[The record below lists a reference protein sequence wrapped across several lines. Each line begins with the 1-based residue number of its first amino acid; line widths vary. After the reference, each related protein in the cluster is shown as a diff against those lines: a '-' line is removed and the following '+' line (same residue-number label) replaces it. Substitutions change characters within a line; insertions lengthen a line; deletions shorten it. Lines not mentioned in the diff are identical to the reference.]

1 MSSEGGDQG
10 LLWVEKY
17 RPRTIDDVIA
27 GKKVIEPIVDWA
39 EEWKKGNKQKPLLLA
54 GPPGLGKTSIALAVA
69 NTYRWELTELNASDQ
84 RNLKIINRIVGEG
97 AFSSVFEGGTGKHRL
112 LILDEVDN
120 IHGRED
126 YGGESALRK
135 ILKREP
141 PQPFILIANEPYKLS
156 PSLRNLCKVVNFR
169 RLTPNQIASVLS
181 KIVKQEGLEANKDA
195 LTAIAKNSGGDLRA
209 AINDLQAIARRKT
222 KIKAEDVN
230 LAKRTQETDIFKVLV
245 KVFKKLDPEVYY
257 DSMQLDETPED
268 LVTWVEE
275 NLPLDYSGEELFK
288 GYMVLSNADIF
299 LGRVRNR
306 QYYRLWKY
314 AGYLITAGVQQ
325 VKDEERGGFTRYR
338 RPEVW
343 KKLFQTKS
351 RRTKL
356 DKILAKIG
364 KKSHLSK
371 RSAYSEMYYSV
382 SMLLSRLDTEK
393 AAGIAAFYE
402 FDEEDL
408 AFILGDEKRAEKI
421 IESLKEIK
429 EQDREEKRE
438 ESPFQTFRSELQSKS
453 QSKPKPKPK
462 SKPKEKGKKEGESKA
477 KVDKEK
483 EEEMEKVEDEENK
496 DKKSKGTN
504 ATLDFFS

>member
-1 MSSEGGDQG
+1 MSTETGNQG

-17 RPRTIDDVIA
+17 RPKTIDDVVA
-27 GKKVIEPIVDWA
+27 GKKIIESIVSWA
-39 EEWKKGNKQKPLLLA
+39 EEWKNGNKQKPLLLA

-69 NTYRWELTELNASDQ
+69 NTYGWEPTELNASDQ

-97 AFSSVFEGGTGKHRL
+97 AFSSVFEGGTNHRL

-120 IHGRED
+120 IQGRED

-135 ILKREP
+135 ILKRKP

-156 PSLRNLCKVVNFR
+156 PSLRNLCKTVNFK
-169 RLTPNQIASVLS
+169 RLTPKQIASVLS
-181 KIVKQEGLEANKDA
+181 KIVKQEGLEADKDA

-222 KIKAEDVN
+222 SIKAGDAEM
-230 LAKRTQETDIFKVLV
+230 AKRTQETDIFKVLV

-268 LVTWVEE
+268 LVTWMEE
-275 NLPLDYSGEELFK
+275 NLPLDYSGDELFR

-299 LGRVRNR
+299 LGRVRSR

-325 VKDEERGGFTRYR
+325 VKVEERGGFTRYR

-343 KKLFQTKS
+343 KKLFQTRS

-356 DKILAKIG
+356 NKILAKIG
-364 KKSHLSK
+364 EKSHLSK
-371 RSAYSEMYYSV
+371 KSAYSEMYYFV
-382 SMLLSRLDTEK
+382 SMLLSNLETER
-393 AAGIAAFYE
+393 AAGIAAFYG

-408 AFILGDEKRAEKI
+408 AFILGDEKRAEEV
-421 IESLKEIK
+421 IESLKEVE
-429 EQDREEKRE
+429 EQQGEEHE
-438 ESPFQTFRSELQSKS
+438 EETVFEEP
-453 QSKPKPKPK
+453 PKT
-462 SKPKEKGKKEGESKA
+462 EDKA
-477 KVDKEK
+477 EK
-483 EEEMEKVEDEENK
+483 EEKTDNKENK
-496 DKKSKGTN
+496 KKSKD

>member
-1 MSSEGGDQG
+1 MNEQSGDQG
-10 LLWVEKY
+10 ILWVEKY
-17 RPRTIDDVIA
+17 RPRSIEDVVA
-27 GKKVIEPIVDWA
+27 GKKIVESIVNWA

-54 GPPGLGKTSIALAVA
+54 GPPGIGKTSIALAVA
-69 NTYRWELTELNASDQ
+69 STYGWEPIEMNASDQ

-97 AFSSVFEGGTGKHRL
+97 AFSSVFEGGATSHRL
-112 LILDEVDN
+112 IILDEVDN

-135 ILKREP
+135 IIKRNP

-156 PSLRNLCKVVNFR
+156 PSLRNLCKMINFR
-169 RLTPNQIASVLS
+169 RLTPKQIASVLS
-181 KIVKQEGLEANKDA
+181 KIVKREGLEADKDA
-195 LTAIAKNSGGDLRA
+195 LMAIAKNSGGDLRA
-209 AINDLQAIARRKT
+209 AINDLQAIARRKG
-222 KIKAEDVN
+222 KIKVEDVD

-245 KVFKKLDPEVYY
+245 KVFKKLDSDVYY
-257 DSMQLDETPED
+257 DSMLLDETPED

-275 NLPLDYSGEELFK
+275 NLPLEYSGEELFR
-288 GYMVLSNADIF
+288 GYMTLSNADIY
-299 LGRVRNR
+299 LGRVRRR

-351 RRTKL
+351 RRVKL

-364 KKSHLSK
+364 KRSHLSK
-371 RSAYSEMYYSV
+371 SSAYSEMYYSV
-382 SMLLSRLDTEK
+382 SMLLSRLETEK

-408 AFILGDEKRAEKI
+408 AFILGDEKRAEEI
-421 IESLKEIK
+421 AEYSKEVK
-429 EQDREEKRE
+429 EHQEGEKE
-438 ESPFQTFRSELQSKS
+438 PFQTFKSKS
-453 QSKPKPKPK
+453 KSKPKSKSKSKPKPKSEEK
-462 SKPKEKGKKEGESKA
+462 AEKGKEERE
-477 KVDKEK
+477 EK
-483 EEEMEKVEDEENK
+483 TEDEDKRN
-496 DKKSKGTN
+496 KKSKDTTT
-504 ATLDFFS
+504 TLDFFS

>member
-1 MSSEGGDQG
+1 MSSEGGEQG

-17 RPRTIDDVIA
+17 RPKTIDDVVA
-27 GKKVIEPIVDWA
+27 GKKVVEPIVSWA

-69 NTYRWELTELNASDQ
+69 NTYGWEPTELNASDQ
-84 RNLKIINRIVGEG
+84 RNLKIVNRIVGEG
-97 AFSSVFEGGTGKHRL
+97 AFSSVFEGGTNHRL

-135 ILKREP
+135 ILKRKP

-156 PSLRNLCKVVNFR
+156 PSLRNLCKVVNFK
-169 RLTPNQIASVLS
+169 RLTPRQITAVLS
-181 KIVKQEGLEANKDA
+181 KIAKQEGLETDKDA

-209 AINDLQAIARRKT
+209 AINDLQAIARKKT

-230 LAKRTQETDIFKVLV
+230 LAKRTQEGDIFKVLV

-257 DSMQLDETPED
+257 DSMRLDETPED
-268 LVTWVEE
+268 LVAWMEE
-275 NLPLDYSGEELFK
+275 NLPLDYSGEELFR

-299 LGRVRNR
+299 LGRVRRR
-306 QYYRLWKY
+306 QYYRMWKY

-325 VKDEERGGFTRYR
+325 VKDEERGGFTKYR

-371 RSAYSEMYYSV
+371 KSAYSEMYYSV

-408 AFILGDEKRAEKI
+408 SVILGDEKRAEEI
-421 IESLKEIK
+421 TETLKEVK
-429 EQDREEKRE
+429 EQGEGEKEEE
-438 ESPFQTFRSELQSKS
+438 APFQTYKS
-453 QSKPKPKPK
+453 
-462 SKPKEKGKKEGESKA
+462 KEKGKEKEKSKT
-477 KVDKEK
+477 KDKDKEK
-483 EEEMEKVEDEENK
+483 EKEGEKVEKEEKKENK
-496 DKKSKGTN
+496 KKDKDKSKDTTT
-504 ATLDFFS
+504 TLDFFS

>member
-17 RPRTIDDVIA
+17 RPRTIDDVVA
-27 GKKVIEPIVDWA
+27 GKKIVEPIVSWA

-69 NTYRWELTELNASDQ
+69 NTYGWEPTELNASDQ

-97 AFSSVFEGGTGKHRL
+97 AFSSVFEGGTNHRL

-135 ILKREP
+135 ILKRKP

-156 PSLRNLCKVVNFR
+156 PSLRNLCKTVNFR

-181 KIVKQEGLEANKDA
+181 RIVKQEGLEANKDA

-222 KIKAEDVN
+222 RIKAEDVK
-230 LAKRTQETDIFKVLV
+230 LTKRTQEIDIFKVLV
-245 KVFKKLDPEVYY
+245 KLFKKLDPEVYY

-268 LVTWVEE
+268 MVTWVEE
-275 NLPLDYSGEELFK
+275 NLPLDYSGEELFR

-299 LGRVRNR
+299 LGRVRRR

-371 RSAYSEMYYSV
+371 KSAYSEMYYAV
-382 SMLLSRLDTEK
+382 STLLSRLHTEK

-408 AFILGDEKRAEKI
+408 AFILGDEKRAEEMI
-421 IESLKEIK
+421 GHLKK
-429 EQDREEKRE
+429 GREEGKKE
-438 ESPFQTFRSELQSKS
+438 EEALFQIKSKS
-453 QSKPKPKPK
+453 K
-462 SKPKEKGKKEGESKA
+462 SKSKQKEKGKEEKKSEDKTEKA
-477 KVDKEK
+477 EDKESQ
-483 EEEMEKVEDEENK
+483 ENK
-496 DKKSKGTN
+496 EKDKSKDTTT
-504 ATLDFFS
+504 TLDFFS

>member
-1 MSSEGGDQG
+1 MSSEEGNQG

-17 RPRTIDDVIA
+17 RPKTIDDVVA
-27 GKKVIEPIVDWA
+27 GKKVVEPIVSWA

-69 NTYRWELTELNASDQ
+69 NTYGWEPTELNASDQ

-97 AFSSVFEGGTGKHRL
+97 AFSSVFEGGTTNHRL

-135 ILKREP
+135 ILKRNP

-156 PSLRNLCKVVNFR
+156 PSLRNLCKVVTFR

-181 KIVKQEGLEANKDA
+181 RIVKQEGLEANKDA
-195 LTAIAKNSGGDLRA
+195 LKAIADNSGGDLRA

-222 KIKAEDVN
+222 RVKAEDVK
-230 LAKRTQETDIFKVLV
+230 LAKRTQEGDIFKVLV

-268 LVTWVEE
+268 LIAWMEE
-275 NLPLDYSGEELFK
+275 NLPLDYSGEDLFR

-299 LGRVRNR
+299 LSRVRRR

-325 VKDEERGGFTRYR
+325 VKDEERGGFTKYR

-364 KKSHLSK
+364 RKSHLSK
-371 RSAYSEMYYSV
+371 KSAYSEMYYAV
-382 SMLLSRLDTEK
+382 SMLLSTLDNER

-408 AFILGDEKRAEKI
+408 VFIMGDEKRAE
-421 IESLKEIK
+421 EMMETMREVK
-429 EQDREEKRE
+429 EQEGKGEEE
-438 ESPFQTFRSELQSKS
+438 APFQPFKSGSQVKSKS
-453 QSKPKPKPK
+453 TSKPKQRK
-462 SKPKEKGKKEGESKA
+462 KG
-477 KVDKEK
+477 KEK
-483 EEEMEKVEDEENK
+483 EEEKKGSEDREEKPKEEAEQSKGEEYKDE
-496 DKKSKGTN
+496 KKSKDAN